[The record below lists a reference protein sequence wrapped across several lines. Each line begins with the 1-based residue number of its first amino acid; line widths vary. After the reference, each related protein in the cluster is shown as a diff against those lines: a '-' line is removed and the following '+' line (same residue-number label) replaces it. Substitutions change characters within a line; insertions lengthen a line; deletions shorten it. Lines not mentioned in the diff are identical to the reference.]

1 MQRRDFLS
9 ALYFV
14 VGLLTGCAKPDHVT
28 KMKSPI
34 EGVFY
39 TVETYYGRG
48 GPSSDTN
55 RVYAHLERNGK
66 AKKMLVLEGENL
78 TIAKITWDSPHEA
91 SLCLDGGITAT
102 FRSEVTLISGN
113 TSETIHNR
121 LQQHCDATTFAAQ
134 PPGNPEVGARSS
146 KVSLFAQ
153 RLNTRV
159 EKFDTSGRT
168 LVQSVVDLVF
178 EYRLPTAIEYADREA
193 STRKLNLQFHDESVR
208 SILENII
215 QQDSEYRV
223 NFEEEIVDIFSAKA
237 RKDPSNLFNKVIH
250 NFEVTQVDTHQ
261 ADAELL
267 CALGREA
274 GSEVCGGSLAIGQWP
289 QVKITLHF
297 QNAKVYEVLNAIAAQ
312 NGEAI
317 WTVIAR
323 PPNLSKLQSNFWYIY
338 PLQQPFS
345 ATVSER
351 LARVR
356 Q

>member
-28 KMKSPI
+28 KMKSPL
-34 EGVFY
+34 EEVFY
-39 TVETYYGRG
+39 TVETYYGR

-66 AKKMLVLEGENL
+66 KKKMLVLEGENL

-91 SLCLDGGITAT
+91 TLCLDGGITVT
-102 FRSEVTLISGN
+102 FRSEVTLIAGN

-121 LQQHCDATTFAAQ
+121 LQEHCDATTFAAQ
-134 PPGNPEVGARSS
+134 PLEKPEGARSS
-146 KVSLFAQ
+146 KLSLFAK

-215 QQDSEYRV
+215 QQNSEYRV

-237 RKDPSNLFNKVIH
+237 REDPSNLFNKAIH

-289 QVKITLHF
+289 QVKITLHL
-297 QNAKVYEVLNAIAAQ
+297 QNAKVYQVLNAIAAQ

-323 PPNLSKLQSNFWYIY
+323 PPTYQNFNQTSGTFTHCNNLSEPVFLKGSR
-338 PLQQPFS
+338 
-345 ATVSER
+345 A
-351 LARVR
+351 
-356 Q
+356 